1 MNDNMK
7 KHVQPD
13 DQGYIIGS
21 LLVLMLVISVLM
33 MTITSAGILNFQGA
47 TRENARVNAQFSAD
61 SGLDQGISKINQ
73 DATWPG
79 TGYTWDGTA
88 WVGALDEE
96 ELFNDGDIRTT
107 YEVSV
112 SPGDTDRQ
120 KIIRSVGRTYKP
132 VTATTPS
139 ASRIFEI
146 QVVSL
151 IASNTSIVT
160 GVGGL
165 IMDNSSK
172 IVDGSVFANGSI
184 RLSNTAQ
191 IGTTS
196 NPLQIFVANNLCP
209 IPADA
214 SFPRLCNS
222 GENNNPIAITSP
234 NAYIYGEVNANYQSD
249 DTNMFNVDNPSASAI
264 VQDSGVATQDLPL
277 HDRAAMIAG
286 LPYTNPIDSSVG
298 TPGSVASC
306 TTNSGSVV
314 WGGSTG
320 QGEKIR
326 GDVVVSNKCR
336 VEIRGPVWITGSL
349 IMNNSGTITV
359 SDSLGANR
367 PVIMIDSQDGFKM
380 NQSSALVQNTEGT
393 NVQIITY
400 WSNSAC
406 SPDCTDV
413 SGTDLFNSQSVPT
426 IDIVNAGD
434 ATEAIFYA
442 KWSKVIIR
450 NSVNVGALVGQVVQ
464 LEQSATIA
472 FSSSLPGFTPRTT
485 WVKRG
490 YLRVFQ

>member
-1 MNDNMK
+1 MNTRVHAEEK
-7 KHVQPD
+7 
-13 DQGYIIGS
+13 GYIIGS

-47 TRENARVNAQFSAD
+47 TKENARVNAQFSAD
-61 SGLDQGISKINQ
+61 SGLDQGISKVNQ
-73 DATWPG
+73 DASWPG

-96 ELFNDGDIRTT
+96 ELYNDGDIRTT
-107 YEVSV
+107 YEVTV
-112 SPGDTDRQ
+112 TPGDTDRQ

-132 VTATTPS
+132 ATATTPS

-151 IASNTSIVT
+151 LASNTSIVA

-165 IMDNSSK
+165 ILDNSSK
-172 IVDGSVFANGSI
+172 IVDGSVFANGTI

-191 IGTTS
+191 IGTTT
-196 NPLQIFVANNLCP
+196 NPLQIFVANNICP

-214 SFPRLCNS
+214 TFPRLCNL
-222 GENNNPIAITSP
+222 GENNNPIAMTSP
-234 NAYIYGEVNANYQSD
+234 NVRIYGEVSANYQSD
-249 DTNMFNVDNPSASAI
+249 NTNMFNVNSPSDSAI
-264 VQDSGVATQDLPL
+264 VQNSGVATQDLPL

-286 LPYTNPIDSSVG
+286 LPYSNPNDSSVG
-298 TPGSVASC
+298 TLGSIASC
-306 TTNSGSVV
+306 TSNTGSVV
-314 WGGSTG
+314 WGGPTG
-320 QGEKIR
+320 QGEKIK
-326 GDVVVSNKCR
+326 GDVIINKKCR

-349 IMNNSGTITV
+349 TMDNSGSITV
-359 SDSLGANR
+359 ADSLGANR
-367 PVIMIDSQDGFKM
+367 PVIMIDSQAGFEM
-380 NQSSALVQNTEGT
+380 NQSAALIQNINGT

-400 WSNSAC
+400 WSNAAC
-406 SPDCTDV
+406 SPDCPNVT
-413 SGTDLFNSQSVPT
+413 GTDLFASQSEPT
-426 IDIVNAGD
+426 INIVNAGD